1 MALLFIP
8 IPLAFAAPALLWS
21 PPSVHPPV
29 VRDNPEAHVRYFRD
43 WLVGLLPSLTGPTR
57 NMENSGTLRTLVPF
71 FAPLKNRLFRRLLLV
86 FVVNG
91 SALGVAVSVM
101 LFYVEHVL
109 KGNKLQAGIILLIY
123 FGSAAASVPMW
134 MVLSRRFSKTAA
146 WFIAMVIVG
155 GLGSITGAL
164 IGVFVIKAIQESF
177 VTRGPG
183 IVTQFPS
190 LGGDVLF
197 ALMNGVKI
205 DLSTPET
212 AAASANFLK
221 QAISSGSG
229 AEINIRARNDE
240 HNERQQLV
248 IERNHHGNLRTTI
261 LDEDFLLS
269 GDFRQIDATAQML
282 QGLIGPGAVVKRGDS
297 EKPVREFSEAMT
309 WLLAEVE
316 RGASMQRYKG
326 LGEMNPEQLWET
338 TMDPAVRRLLRVQID
353 DAIEADRVFTML
365 MGDEV
370 EPRRDFIEN
379 NALRAANIDV

>member
-1 MALLFIP
+1 MTDADVDGAHIRALLLTFFYRQMPELLEHGHVYIAQP
-8 IPLAFAAPALLWS
+8 PLYKAKLGKLERYLKDD
-21 PPSVHPPV
+21 HE
-29 VRDNPEAHVRYFRD
+29 RDQFMLAQA
-43 WLVGLLPSLTGPTR
+43 LVGATLHAREGMPPIEGQALETLAKSYLL
-57 NMENSGTLRTLVPF
+57 
-71 FAPLKNRLFRRLLLV
+71 AHA
-86 FVVNG
+86 VV
-91 SALGVAVSVM
+91 
-101 LFYVEHVL
+101 HR
-109 KGNKLQAGIILLIY
+109 
-123 FGSAAASVPMW
+123 
-134 MVLSRRFSKTAA
+134 LSRMIDA
-146 WFIAMVIVG
+146 
-155 GLGSITGAL
+155 
-164 IGVFVIKAIQESF
+164 E
-177 VTRGPG
+177 
-183 IVTQFPS
+183 
-190 LGGDVLF
+190 VLF
-197 ALMNGVKI
+197 ALMNGVEI

-297 EKPVREFSEAMT
+297 EQPVREFSEAMT

-338 TMDPAVRRLLRVQID
+338 TMDPGSRRLLKVQIED
-353 DAIEADRVFTML
+353 GIAADEIFTRL

-370 EPRRDFIEN
+370 EPRRAFIEKH
-379 NALRAANIDV
+379 ALTARLDI